1 MLTMERGKAEREGG
15 SGWREKREERERRKA
30 CTV

>member
-1 MLTMERGKAEREGG
+1 MERGNVEGEGG